1 MELRSFT
8 FGKLRR
14 SDPLCNNNGRYAK
27 SLSNLI
33 LVDVLFGRVQEALIR
48 SEII

>member
-1 MELRSFT
+1 LERAIEPFE
-8 FGKLRR
+8 
-14 SDPLCNNNGRYAK
+14 DYCNNGRYAK

-48 SEII
+48 SGII